1 MGSLFS
7 LREFRLKYPYASSK
21 KQVPVATSDAKF
33 DFGER
38 KVDIKHKIKD
48 QQIEPQNIEQGIM
61 NIEVKKA
68 S

>member
-7 LREFRLKYPYASSK
+7 LREFRLKYPYESSK
-21 KQVPVATSDAKF
+21 KQISVAISDAKF
-33 DFGER
+33 DFGEG

-48 QQIEPQNIEQGIM
+48 LNHTESQINIILLIQL
-61 NIEVKKA
+61 KD

>member
-7 LREFRLKYPYASSK
+7 LREFRLKYPYESSK
-21 KQVPVATSDAKF
+21 KQISVATSDAKF

-48 QQIEPQNIEQGIM
+48 LNPTESQINIILLIQL
-61 NIEVKKA
+61 KD